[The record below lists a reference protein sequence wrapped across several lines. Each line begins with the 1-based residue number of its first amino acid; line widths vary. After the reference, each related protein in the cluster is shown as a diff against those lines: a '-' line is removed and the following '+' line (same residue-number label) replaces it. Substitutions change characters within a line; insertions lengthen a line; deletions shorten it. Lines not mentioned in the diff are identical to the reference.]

1 MPISQKTYIP
11 TLRGTAAYRFL
22 KMAEANFRN
31 RGSVDFSKE
40 YAEAQQIL
48 KKKPRT

>member
-1 MPISQKTYIP
+1 MPVVPKTYIP

-31 RGSVDFSKE
+31 KGSVDFSKE